1 MAGTGFKEWN
11 KSMEEEYGKEG
22 WARRRKDLEEEI
34 EREDLE
40 LNLKAVRELAG
51 MTQVELAEAAG
62 TSQGEVSI
70 AERRK
75 DHLVSTLRRYVE
87 ALGGELEVV
96 ARFGDK
102 TVKLHG
108 V

>member
-1 MAGTGFKEWN
+1 MAGFKKWN
-11 KSMEEEYGKEG
+11 DSMEEEHGKEG
-22 WARRRKDLEEEI
+22 WARRRKELADENA
-34 EREDLE
+34 REDLE

-51 MTQVELAEAAG
+51 KTQADLAEAAG
-62 TSQGEVSI
+62 TSQGEVSM
-70 AERRK
+70 AERRD

-87 ALGGELEVV
+87 ALGGELEVI

>member
-1 MAGTGFKEWN
+1 MAGFKKWN
-11 KSMEEEYGKEG
+11 DSMEEEYGKEG
-22 WARRRKDLEEEI
+22 WARRRKDLDDEN
-34 EREDLE
+34 EREDLD
-40 LNLKAVRELAG
+40 LNLRAVRDLVGKTQAELAELAG
-51 MTQVELAEAAG
+51 TTQSEI
-62 TSQGEVSI
+62 SM
-70 AERRK
+70 AERRA

-102 TVKLHG
+102 SVKLRG